1 MKNMDIDEAI
11 NKILTCRAD
20 IHCKREEAC
29 FAIAVW
35 ARDQRAAQK
44 TAKAMIPDD
53 PDECANYAPDFDGRG
68 WYV

>member
-35 ARDQRAAQK
+35 ARDHRPHKKRPRQ
-44 TAKAMIPDD
+44 
-53 PDECANYAPDFDGRG
+53 
-68 WYV
+68 